1 MVPPILVAV
10 QVTFPRQVCKNVG
23 MANVEKKGYVD
34 PGWPKHIPRTDGHV
48 VTEITSTLAGASSPY
63 GDDLVLPRPAE
74 ELGYVH
80 PYTRFN

>member
-1 MVPPILVAV
+1 
-10 QVTFPRQVCKNVG
+10 

-80 PYTRFN
+80 PYTRFNQ

>member
-1 MVPPILVAV
+1 MGKLCLLLKLLFCDLFDRIGP
-10 QVTFPRQVCKNVG
+10 